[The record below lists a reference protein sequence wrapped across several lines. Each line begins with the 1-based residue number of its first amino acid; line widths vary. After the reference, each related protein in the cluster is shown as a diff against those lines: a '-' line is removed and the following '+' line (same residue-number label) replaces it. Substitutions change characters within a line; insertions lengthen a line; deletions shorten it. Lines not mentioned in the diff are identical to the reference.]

1 MELLRV
7 ISEFQ
12 ALGFLLVTAVGT
24 FGSLWFQWQNSR
36 RLKGAAENIQKVET
50 ATNSLMEQARLAAH
64 AAGIEVGRIAAEAAA
79 MTASTL
85 AADAAAIVEQRAEA
99 AAHVLNQATDRAA
112 DVVRQAAEA
121 LAQTTKTTN

>member
-1 MELLRV
+1 MLHDASGRQGWHRKEDAQLWAGRHQNCRAQEMMEFLRV

-24 FGSLWFQWQNSR
+24 LGSLWFQWQNSR

-85 AADAAAIVEQRAEA
+85 AADA
-99 AAHVLNQATDRAA
+99 
-112 DVVRQAAEA
+112 
-121 LAQTTKTTN
+121 